1 VYRLDPR
8 DPRKQRRARDLL
20 ASGARDRNLFVPHQ
34 SVVEF
39 YNALTRRRGREQPL
53 LARDD
58 ARRQVEDLLLE
69 FTILYPTEELV
80 RTALDGVAAHGLP
93 WYDAHLWA
101 YAVVHGKPEILSED
115 FQDGRIYGTVRVVNP
130 FRGL

>member
-1 VYRLDPR
+1 M
-8 DPRKQRRARDLL
+8 
-20 ASGARDRNLFVPHQ
+20 
-34 SVVEF
+34 
-39 YNALTRRRGREQPL
+39 ALPGE
-53 LARDD
+53 AH
-58 ARRQVEDLLLE
+58 RQVEELLIE
-69 FTILYPTEELV
+69 FPVLYPTEELV

-101 YAVVHGKPEILSED
+101 YAVVNGVHEILSED